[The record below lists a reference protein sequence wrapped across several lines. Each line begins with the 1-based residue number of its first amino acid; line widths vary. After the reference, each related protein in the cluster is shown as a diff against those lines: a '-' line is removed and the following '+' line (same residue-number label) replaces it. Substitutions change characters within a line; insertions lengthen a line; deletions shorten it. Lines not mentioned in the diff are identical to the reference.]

1 MNTVDAARMWVFGDR
16 CLLRRLALSDSGRY
30 RASSAFRLR
39 ARRDSSGEQATKILA
54 TSLFAYASL
63 SKSIKDVVVLTT
75 KLRIARTCV
84 AYLTEPLD
92 REIRQDCI
100 QFGRHLRDH
109 FKLACGSIG

>member
-1 MNTVDAARMWVFGDR
+1 MTQTMKIQRINECGISLPPSVHFIAA
-16 CLLRRLALSDSGRY
+16 
-30 RASSAFRLR
+30 
-39 ARRDSSGEQATKILA
+39 
-54 TSLFAYASL
+54 
-63 SKSIKDVVVLTT
+63 DVVVLTT